1 MAHEHRSVHDSN
13 KREAFASCRLTRE
26 ERALV
31 AAAAA
36 REGDKFVSDWLR
48 AAVRDRLRI
57 TFGSAAVRE
66 EASRE

>member
-1 MAHEHRSVHDSN
+1 MAHEQRSVHDSRT
-13 KREAFASCRLTRE
+13 RESFASCRLTRE